1 MTSVCHFCLQVLRNI
16 LAKQGSGSDRIEL
29 RCRRHVI
36 GIDVRDTRQKQNADS
51 IIKCRCSSVVE
62 HVIGNDG
69 VVSPILISGTINK
82 NPTDKVGFL
91 LMHIDG
97 KKNGFIFRDTV
108 AYNDIWDSENNLKTY
123 YHLFYSLSTR
133 EFLLDTSDIAYFQ
146 SVYNTVLM
154 FH

>member
-29 RCRRHVI
+29 RCRRNVI
-36 GIDVRDTRQKQNADS
+36 GNGGRGTEVKQTIKF

-82 NPTDKVGFL
+82 KPTEKVGFL
-91 LMHIDG
+91 LLLLLLTKSD
-97 KKNGFIFRDTV
+97 KSV
-108 AYNDIWDSENNLKTY
+108 PENSNFSQIIG
-123 YHLFYSLSTR
+123 LFYFSHLT
-133 EFLLDTSDIAYFQ
+133 TII
-146 SVYNTVLM
+146 
-154 FH
+154 

>member
-1 MTSVCHFCLQVLRNI
+1 MTLICHFYLQVLRNI

-36 GIDVRDTRQKQNADS
+36 GIGVRDTRQKQNADS

-82 NPTDKVGFL
+82 KASISEVFL
-91 LMHIDG
+91 LMRIGD
-97 KKNGFIFRDTV
+97 KKKDLRHDCMSNP
-108 AYNDIWDSENNLKTY
+108 
-123 YHLFYSLSTR
+123 
-133 EFLLDTSDIAYFQ
+133 
-146 SVYNTVLM
+146 
-154 FH
+154 